1 MAVAPKVN
9 AGAGLVLLAVLP
21 PKEKA
26 GSAGAAFLWAGAG
39 TLLLAVAPKVNV
51 GAGPVLLAVLSKAG
65 AGVVLLAV
73 ATPKVNAGAGLVLL
87 AVLPPKEK
95 AGAGTVLLAVL
106 PPKEK
111 AGEGAVLLLLAVQP
125 NVKAGAGGDSS
136 AMGRLMT
143 VLMMM
148 MILPFL
154 IRQPD

>member
-1 MAVAPKVN
+1 MAVVLVVSTAGAGVVLLAVAPKVN
-9 AGAGLVLLAVLP
+9 AGAGSVLLVVQ
-21 PKEKA
+21 
-26 GSAGAAFLWAGAG
+26 S
-39 TLLLAVAPKVNV
+39 T
-51 GAGPVLLAVLSKAG
+51 AG
-65 AGVVLLAV
+65 AGVVLLTV
-73 ATPKVNAGAGLVLL
+73 APKVNAGAGLVLL

-125 NVKAGAGGDSS
+125 NVNAGAGGDSS